1 MFGKFLYD
9 SVSII
14 MAWMPLIIIIILGVI
29 IVKSIKKTPDNT
41 KYNYESD
48 FKYCI
53 LVLLAEIMKADGKN
67 MSCELDSVKSTIRR
81 YYKTEGEQIAA
92 LKLFQSILNKETIP
106 LGEVLIRINQ
116 GFDYAAKSEI
126 IMELLDVA
134 YADNYL
140 RNIEESKMLFITE
153 NLNITQTQ
161 YRSIKAIFK
170 EKYDC
175 GYYKED
181 PYQSTDFY
189 ENASNHHYYKENKE
203 EQKGKNEHKSI
214 NESEFNYCILVLLAE
229 MMKADGRN
237 MNCELDRVKA
247 TIRKL
252 YKTEE
257 EQKTALKQFQTL
269 LEGGYDINEIY
280 RRINE
285 NFDFSDKS
293 ELIIELLE
301 VGYADNDFSD
311 KEDFVI
317 RHLRNKLNISRAEYK
332 NIFMRFKAL
341 QREKKKNYNNQ
352 SQSSKSKKSSSKSSN
367 KKEQRKNSNDER
379 YNQNN
384 KNESHSNQN
393 KDKKESR
400 SSSNVSVS
408 NAYNILG
415 VAGDAS
421 DTEIKKAYRTLAMMY
436 HPDKVSSLGD
446 EAIRQATES
455 MKQINQAWDVVK
467 EARGMK

>member
-1 MFGKFLYD
+1 MFENFLLD
-9 SVSII
+9 SVSFI
-14 MAWMPLIIIIILGVI
+14 MAWMPLIIIIIFGII
-29 IVKSIKKTPDNT
+29 IVKSIIKTPDNT

-48 FKYCI
+48 FKYCV
-53 LVLLAEIMKADGKN
+53 LVLLAEVMKADGRN
-67 MSCELDSVKSTIRR
+67 MNCELESVKSTIRR

-92 LKLFQSILNKETIP
+92 LKLFQSILSKTDIQLDEISY
-106 LGEVLIRINQ
+106 RINE

-126 IMELLDVA
+126 IMELLEVA
-134 YADNYL
+134 YADNHL
-140 RNIEESKMLFITE
+140 RSVESSILEFIVGK
-153 NLNITQTQ
+153 LNITQTQ

-170 EKYDC
+170 EKNDYGC
-175 GYYKED
+175 YKEE
-181 PYQSTDFY
+181 PYQSSDFN
-189 ENASNHHYYKENKE
+189 ENTSKHYYNKDEKKDNKE
-203 EQKGKNEHKSI
+203 DNDNKKYKDEHKFK
-214 NESEFNYCILVLLAE
+214 NKSEFNHCILVLLAE

-311 KEDFVI
+311 KEDYVI
-317 RHLRNKLNISRAEYK
+317 RLLKNKLNLSRAEYK
-332 NIFMRFKAL
+332 NIFMRFKVL
-341 QREKKKNYNNQ
+341 HREKKKHYNKQ
-352 SQSSKSKKSSSKSSN
+352 SNSSKSKKSSSKSSN
-367 KKEQRKNSNDER
+367 NKEQHKNSKEEND
-379 YNQNN
+379 N
-384 KNESHSNQN
+384 HSNQN
-393 KDKKESR
+393 ESR
-400 SSSNVSVS
+400 RPNDVSVN

-415 VAGDAS
+415 VSEATPDA
-421 DTEIKKAYRTLAMMY
+421 EVKKAYRALAVMY

-455 MKQINQAWDVVK
+455 MKQINHAWDVVK

>member
-1 MFGKFLYD
+1 MFEKFLLD
-9 SVSII
+9 SVSFI
-14 MAWMPLIIIIILGVI
+14 MAWMPLIIIIIFGII
-29 IVKSIKKTPDNT
+29 IVKSIIKTPDNT

-48 FKYCI
+48 FKYCV
-53 LVLLAEIMKADGKN
+53 LVLLAEVMKADGRN
-67 MSCELDSVKSTIRR
+67 MNCELESVKSTIRR

-92 LKLFQSILNKETIP
+92 LKLFQSILSKTDIQLDEIFY
-106 LGEVLIRINQ
+106 RINE

-126 IMELLDVA
+126 IMELLEVA
-134 YADNYL
+134 YADNHL
-140 RNIEESKMLFITE
+140 RSVESSILEFIVGK
-153 NLNITQTQ
+153 LNITQTQ

-170 EKYDC
+170 EKNDYGC
-175 GYYKED
+175 YKEE
-181 PYQSTDFY
+181 PYQSSDFN
-189 ENASNHHYYKENKE
+189 ENTSKHYYNKDEKKDNKE
-203 EQKGKNEHKSI
+203 DNDNKKYKDEHKFK
-214 NESEFNYCILVLLAE
+214 NKSEFNHCILVLLAE

-311 KEDFVI
+311 KEDYVI
-317 RHLRNKLNISRAEYK
+317 RLLKNKLNLSRAEYK
-332 NIFMRFKAL
+332 NIFMRFKVL
-341 QREKKKNYNNQ
+341 HREKKKHYNKQ
-352 SQSSKSKKSSSKSSN
+352 SNSSKSKKSSSKSSN
-367 KKEQRKNSNDER
+367 NKEQHKNSKEEND
-379 YNQNN
+379 N
-384 KNESHSNQN
+384 HSNQN
-393 KDKKESR
+393 ESR
-400 SSSNVSVS
+400 RPNDVSVN

-415 VAGDAS
+415 VSEATPDA
-421 DTEIKKAYRTLAMMY
+421 EVKKAYRALAIMY

-455 MKQINQAWDVVK
+455 MKQINHAWDVVK

>member
-1 MFGKFLYD
+1 MFEKFLLD
-9 SVSII
+9 SVSFI
-14 MAWMPLIIIIILGVI
+14 MAWMPLIIIIIFGII
-29 IVKSIKKTPDNT
+29 IVKSIIKTPDNT

-48 FKYCI
+48 FKYCV
-53 LVLLAEIMKADGKN
+53 LVLLAEVMKADGRN
-67 MSCELDSVKSTIRR
+67 MNCELESVKSTIRR

-92 LKLFQSILNKETIP
+92 LKLFQSILSKTDIQLDEISY
-106 LGEVLIRINQ
+106 RINE

-126 IMELLDVA
+126 IMELLEVA
-134 YADNYL
+134 YADNHL
-140 RNIEESKMLFITE
+140 RSVESSILEFIVGK
-153 NLNITQTQ
+153 LNITQTQ

-170 EKYDC
+170 EKNDYGC
-175 GYYKED
+175 YKEE
-181 PYQSTDFY
+181 PYQSSDFN
-189 ENASNHHYYKENKE
+189 ENTSKHYYNKDEKKDNKE
-203 EQKGKNEHKSI
+203 DNDNKKYKDEHKFK
-214 NESEFNYCILVLLAE
+214 NKSEFNHCILVLLAE

-269 LEGGYDINEIY
+269 HEGGYDINEIY

-311 KEDFVI
+311 KEDYVI
-317 RHLRNKLNISRAEYK
+317 RLLKNKLNLSRAEYK
-332 NIFMRFKAL
+332 NIFMRFKVL
-341 QREKKKNYNNQ
+341 HREKKKHYNKQ
-352 SQSSKSKKSSSKSSN
+352 SNSSKSKKSSSKSSN
-367 KKEQRKNSNDER
+367 NKEQYKNSKEEND
-379 YNQNN
+379 N
-384 KNESHSNQN
+384 HSNQN
-393 KDKKESR
+393 ESR
-400 SSSNVSVS
+400 RPNDVSVN

-415 VAGDAS
+415 VSEATPDA
-421 DTEIKKAYRTLAMMY
+421 EVKKAYRALAIMY

-446 EAIRQATES
+446 EAICQATES
-455 MKQINQAWDVVK
+455 MKQINHAWDVVK

>member
-1 MFGKFLYD
+1 MFEKFLLD
-9 SVSII
+9 SVSFI
-14 MAWMPLIIIIILGVI
+14 MAWMPLIIIIIFGII
-29 IVKSIKKTPDNT
+29 IVKSIIKTPDNT

-48 FKYCI
+48 FKYCV
-53 LVLLAEIMKADGKN
+53 LVLLAEVMKADGRN
-67 MSCELDSVKSTIRR
+67 MNCELESVKSTIRR

-92 LKLFQSILNKETIP
+92 LKLFQSILSKTDIQLDEISY
-106 LGEVLIRINQ
+106 RINE

-126 IMELLDVA
+126 IMELLEVA
-134 YADNYL
+134 YADNHL
-140 RNIEESKMLFITE
+140 RSVESSILEFIVGK
-153 NLNITQTQ
+153 LNITQTQ

-170 EKYDC
+170 EKNDYGC
-175 GYYKED
+175 YKEE
-181 PYQSTDFY
+181 PYQSSDFN
-189 ENASNHHYYKENKE
+189 ENTSKHYYNKDEKKDNKE
-203 EQKGKNEHKSI
+203 DNDNKKYKDEHKFK
-214 NESEFNYCILVLLAE
+214 NKSEFNHCILVLLAE

-311 KEDFVI
+311 KEDYVI
-317 RHLRNKLNISRAEYK
+317 RLLKNKLNLSRAEYK
-332 NIFMRFKAL
+332 NIFMRFKVL
-341 QREKKKNYNNQ
+341 HREKKKHYNKQ
-352 SQSSKSKKSSSKSSN
+352 SNSSKSKKSSSKSSN
-367 KKEQRKNSNDER
+367 NKEQHKNSKEEND
-379 YNQNN
+379 N
-384 KNESHSNQN
+384 HSNQN
-393 KDKKESR
+393 ESR
-400 SSSNVSVS
+400 RPNDVSVN

-415 VAGDAS
+415 VSEATPDA
-421 DTEIKKAYRTLAMMY
+421 EVKKAYRALAIMY

-455 MKQINQAWDVVK
+455 MKQINHAWDVVK